1 MIEIPRR
8 IARRVGWVL
17 ALVGL
22 IAALFIAGAFVASH
36 TEHVV
41 SQEVKTNSRL
51 PTSPDVYAGG
61 MPYSAAVLTG
71 DIPLLEVSSLDV
83 EVPEFGL
90 INASTT
96 LRDIS
101 VRPGQVFSGDL
112 DGAFVST
119 FSRSIQLDGVAL
131 GRLLGLD
138 DLSLSNPEDISPG
151 GGVSAEAEM
160 TATLDGYSDPATV
173 HATLRLVKDE
183 FYLTPTE
190 VVDKPE
196 GASDEE
202 VKKAFSYQLNTGR
215 LPLPAPAT
223 VVRLQGGALTF
234 ETQRRNITL
243 NTAQLSPIEI
253 AGRYDDRGNENPGN

>member
-1 MIEIPRR
+1 M
-8 IARRVGWVL
+8 
-17 ALVGL
+17 
-22 IAALFIAGAFVASH
+22 
-36 TEHVV
+36 
-41 SQEVKTNSRL
+41 
-51 PTSPDVYAGG
+51 
-61 MPYSAAVLTG
+61 
-71 DIPLLEVSSLDV
+71 
-83 EVPEFGL
+83 
-90 INASTT
+90 
-96 LRDIS
+96 
-101 VRPGQVFSGDL
+101 
-112 DGAFVST
+112 
-119 FSRSIQLDGVAL
+119 
-131 GRLLGLD
+131 
-138 DLSLSNPEDISPG
+138 
-151 GGVSAEAEM
+151 
-160 TATLDGYSDPATV
+160 
-173 HATLRLVKDE
+173 KDE